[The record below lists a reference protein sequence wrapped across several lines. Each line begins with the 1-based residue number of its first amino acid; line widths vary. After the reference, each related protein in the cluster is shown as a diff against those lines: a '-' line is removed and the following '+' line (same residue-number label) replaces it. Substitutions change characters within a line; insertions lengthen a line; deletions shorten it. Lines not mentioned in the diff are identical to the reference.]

1 MHQTIQICVEDKP
14 GALMRVAGIVTAKG
28 CNIVSLSATP
38 DPAQPG
44 ASRIIVVAD
53 VDAHLRTRIVNE
65 MNRLVNVLRATDVSA
80 PPRDNHAAPRL
91 PVRSLGD
98 MEGAAC

>member
-1 MHQTIQICVEDKP
+1 MHQTIQIYVEDKP

-38 DPAQPG
+38 DLAQPG
-44 ASRIIVVAD
+44 ASHIVIVAD
-53 VDAHLRTRIVNE
+53 IEAHLRARIVNE
-65 MNRLVNVLRATDVSA
+65 MNRLVNVLSATEISA
-80 PPRDNHAAPRL
+80 SRQDNHAAPRL
-91 PVRSLGD
+91 PVRSLGE